1 MMPVGAGSARA
12 EALSTLRGAIHREAA
27 RDELSGLFSA
37 AATEAKSL
45 QPWQQA
51 NLREME
57 RAWVRATALPQN
69 LVEALSR
76 AESQSEQAW
85 RRLRP
90 ANDFAGFL
98 PLFREVVRLK
108 REAAQAWSDKLSL
121 SPYDALLDSF
131 EPGVRAA
138 WIAPLFARLRAFLP
152 GLIEKAMDRQST
164 APIAGCDGFFP
175 EPRQRWL
182 GLEIMRHLGFDFDH
196 GRLDSSHHPFCGGV
210 PSDVRIT
217 TRYDLSDYT
226 KSMMSI
232 LHETGHAKYEQN
244 LPREWRDQPVGT
256 ARGMSIHESQSLF
269 LEMQVCRSRAFLE
282 FAAPLIAKAFPD
294 MVESNPEAFSPEN
307 LFRQLTRISPGLIR
321 VDADEASYPSHIVL
335 RFELEKGLID
345 GSLKAEDVP
354 EAWNAGMRE
363 LLGLSTCGD
372 DRNGCMQDVHW
383 PAGMFGYFPT
393 YTLGALTAAQLFQAA
408 RRDHPGLLEDIRR
421 GEFAPLDSWLRER
434 IWSQGSLLDT
444 PTLVERATG
453 SALSTTAFEQ
463 HLERRY
469 LGQES

>member
-1 MMPVGAGSARA
+1 
-12 EALSTLRGAIHREAA
+12 
-27 RDELSGLFSA
+27 
-37 AATEAKSL
+37 
-45 QPWQQA
+45 
-51 NLREME
+51 
-57 RAWVRATALPQN
+57 
-69 LVEALSR
+69 
-76 AESQSEQAW
+76 
-85 RRLRP
+85 
-90 ANDFAGFL
+90 
-98 PLFREVVRLK
+98 
-108 REAAQAWSDKLSL
+108 
-121 SPYDALLDSF
+121 
-131 EPGVRAA
+131 
-138 WIAPLFARLRAFLP
+138 
-152 GLIEKAMDRQST
+152 
-164 APIAGCDGFFP
+164 
-175 EPRQRWL
+175 
-182 GLEIMRHLGFDFDH
+182 
-196 GRLDSSHHPFCGGV
+196 
-210 PSDVRIT
+210 
-217 TRYDLSDYT
+217 
-226 KSMMSI
+226 
-232 LHETGHAKYEQN
+232 
-244 LPREWRDQPVGT
+244 
-256 ARGMSIHESQSLF
+256 MSIHESQSLF